1 MSTNQIDL
9 NDLFS
14 VSELAARH
22 PRVLSVLILRYQL
35 RSRASNGLAKACVK
49 IGKKLLISERRYQEW
64 LSEQAGAQE
73 AA

>member
-1 MSTNQIDL
+1 MQTNQIDL

-22 PRVLSVLILRYQL
+22 PRILSTTILRYQL
-35 RSRASNGLAKACVK
+35 RHRASNGLSKCCVRV
-49 IGKKLLISERRYQEW
+49 GKKLLISERLYQGW
-64 LSEQAGAQE
+64 LGEQAGKE